1 MLPAPSNYTVWPCI
15 VPSEK
20 KTEMVIAPVERAFL
34 LREGEEYT
42 VTLIPVNG
50 DEPDYYNVSAF
61 ETLSV
66 VASNGVLRFTYAFE
80 GEMEHLI
87 ILSQGEKKLQEMA
100 VYSLREDLY
109 ALLPLKG
116 DFHGHSYR
124 SDGRRDP
131 AALAGHYREQGYDFF
146 SLTDHNRFYPGGEV
160 DEVYAGVDMGFTRVR
175 GEEVHAPT
183 SIVHIVHVGGKES
196 VTETYV
202 LDRERY
208 EAEIAEYE
216 KKVPAHVP
224 AQYAFRYARAMWAT
238 DRIHAAG
245 GLAIFPHPYW
255 RPGKSRVHNVCDEF
269 AAILLKSGMFDAYE
283 LIGGMG
289 QVGNNRSVALWSEL
303 RAQGLKI
310 PVVGSSDVHPI
321 EKSSTFPHV
330 FTICFAKKNANDEI
344 IAALKQ
350 GLTVAVEAVGDE
362 YNRQYRCYGEL
373 RLVSYAQFLLKYYFP
388 NLQRLCQGE
397 GVMMRAYAMN
407 EAPAALVEGMAQ
419 VSRDYTARFMGRKA
433 PVLPDADMLAFEDKW
448 RKVHLE
454 RGPITKGGQVYNT
467 DVVTRQI

>member
-1 MLPAPSNYTVWPCI
+1 MLPTPNNYAVWPSL
-15 VPSEK
+15 VPAGKE
-20 KTEMVIAPVERAFL
+20 TEMIIAPAERAFL
-34 LREGEEYT
+34 LREGEEYDLT
-42 VTLIPVNG
+42 IYPVNG
-50 DEPDYYNVSAF
+50 DEPDYYAPSAAAA
-61 ETLSV
+61 LKA
-66 VASNGVLRFTYAFE
+66 VAHDGVLRFTYAFK
-80 GEMEHLI
+80 GETEHLI
-87 ILSQGEKKLQEMA
+87 ILSQEDKKLQELA
-100 VYSLREDLY
+100 VYSLNEDLY
-109 ALLPLKG
+109 GLLPLKG

-146 SLTDHNRFYPGGEV
+146 SLTDHNRFYPGSEV
-160 DEVYAGVDMGFTRVR
+160 DEVYDGVKTGFTRVR

-183 SIVHIVHVGGKES
+183 SIVHIVHVGGTES

-208 EAEIAEYE
+208 EAEVAEYE
-216 KKVPAHVP
+216 KKVPADVP

-245 GLAIFPHPYW
+245 GVAIFPHPYW
-255 RPGKSRVHNVCDEF
+255 RPGKSRMHNVCDEF

-283 LIGGMG
+283 LVGGMG
-289 QVGNNRSVALWSEL
+289 QVGNNRSIALWGEL

-310 PVVGSSDVHPI
+310 PVVGSSDVHKI
-321 EKSSTFPHV
+321 EKSIEFPHL
-330 FTICFAKKNANDEI
+330 FTICFAQKNANDEI
-344 IAALKQ
+344 IAALKK

-362 YNRQYRCYGEL
+362 YDRQYRCYGDL

-388 NLQRLCQGE
+388 NLQRLSQGE

-407 EAPAALVEGMAQ
+407 EVPAAVVEGMAQ
-419 VSRDYTARFMGRKA
+419 ACNDYRARFMGCKA
-433 PVLPDADMLAFEDKW
+433 PVLPDADMIAFENKW
-448 RKVHLE
+448 REVQLT
-454 RGPITKGGQVYNT
+454 RGPITKGGQVYT